1 MSVLFLAMGAAM
13 STDDRPLVP
22 YQGTSAEGAEYNERL
37 QELVSDT
44 REALSKKTK
53 RVYSDYTAV
62 QFLKNNKNYWV
73 GELTRKPSCPE
84 CMTTRPSPC
93 YR

>member
-1 MSVLFLAMGAAM
+1 MGAAM

-22 YQGTSAEGAEYNERL
+22 NTKVPLPAEGAEYNERL

-73 GELTRKPSCPE
+73 KVSSQESLAALSA
-84 CMTTRPSPC
+84 
-93 YR
+93 